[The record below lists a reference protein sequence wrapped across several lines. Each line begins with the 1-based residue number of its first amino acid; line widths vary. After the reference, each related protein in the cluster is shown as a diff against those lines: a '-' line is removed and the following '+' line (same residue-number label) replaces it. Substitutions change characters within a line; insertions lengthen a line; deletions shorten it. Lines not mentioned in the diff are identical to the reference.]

1 MAVDVRAD
9 RRGPARMARRR
20 RGFSYIT
27 EVRAMAEGFRVTYQ
41 TLAADSDELHAAF
54 DEGLQVASSWLG
66 KSHPFYVDGDARW
79 NKDVEVER
87 SPIDRDLLIGDFSKA
102 TRQDAQDAIA
112 AAKAFAPEWAGTS
125 WQDRNKIMNAVAD
138 LISEH
143 RNALSALL
151 TIEVGKSRLEAL
163 GDVEE
168 TADLIRYYIHQMEEN
183 DGFAVKMGQLSP
195 NEHTRS
201 VLRPYGVWAIISP
214 FNFPMALAGG
224 PAGGALVAGNTVVF
238 KPSHQG
244 YLTGLKL
251 YELMIEGGVPTGA
264 FHVLTG
270 PGSTVGDELTN
281 NPDVDGLTFTGS
293 YPVGMHIYKTFAKDY
308 PKPAICE
315 MGGKN
320 PAIVTAKADLDKAT
334 DGVMRSAFGYSGQ
347 KCSACSRVYV
357 ERPVY
362 DIFVSQLVEKAS
374 KLQVGDPRQRGTY
387 TGPVINS
394 KSVETFEEAVKD
406 VAVGGG
412 EVLLGGQRID
422 DGDLARGNFVEP
434 TIVAAPLENR
444 VWRDELF
451 VPFVAVGPVDSLD
464 QALELANDTEYGLTA
479 GLYSDDQSEIDRFL
493 NTIEAGVV
501 YVNRRAGATTGAWP
515 GVQPFGGWKGSGTTG
530 KAGGGLHYVQ
540 QYLREQS
547 QTVIED

>member
-1 MAVDVRAD
+1 MAQ
-9 RRGPARMARRR
+9 
-20 RGFSYIT
+20 T
-27 EVRAMAEGFRVTYQ
+27 GFRVTYA
-41 TLAADSDELHAAF
+41 TLSADSEELHKAF
-54 DEGLQVASSWLG
+54 DEGLKVATSWLG
-66 KSHPFYVDGDARW
+66 KSHPFYVDGEARW
-79 NKDVEVER
+79 NKDVEIER
-87 SPIDRDLLIGDFSKA
+87 SPIDRDLVIGDFSKA
-102 TRQDAQDAIA
+102 TREDAKA
-112 AAKAFAPEWAGTS
+112 AVAVAKAFAGEWGSTP
-125 WQDRNKIMNAVAD
+125 WQERNKIMSSVAD

-143 RNALSALL
+143 RNELSALL

-168 TADLIRYYIHQMEEN
+168 TADLIRYYIHQMEEH
-183 DGFAVKMGQLSP
+183 DGFSFKMGQLSP

-201 VLRPYGVWAIISP
+201 VLRPYGVWAVISP

-224 PAGGALVAGNTVVF
+224 PAGGALVAGNCVVF

-244 YLTGLKL
+244 YLTGIKL
-251 YELMIEGGVPTGA
+251 YDLMIEGGVPTSA

-293 YPVGMHIYKTFAKDY
+293 YAVGMQIYKSFAKDY

-320 PAIVTAKADLDKAT
+320 PAIVSRHADIDVAT

-362 DIFVSQLVEKAS
+362 DVFVAELIKKAS
-374 KLQVGDPRQRGTY
+374 NLKVGDPRKQDTY
-387 TGPVINS
+387 TGPVINP
-394 KSVETFEEAVKD
+394 KSVETFEQAVKD

-412 EVLLGGQRID
+412 EILLGGQRLD
-422 DGDLARGNFVEP
+422 EGDLARGNFVQP
-434 TIVAAPLENR
+434 TIVTAPLEHR
-444 VWRDELF
+444 VWKDELF
-451 VPFVAVGPVDSLD
+451 VPFVAVAPVESLD
-464 QALELANDTEYGLTA
+464 QALTLANDTEYGLTA
-479 GLYSDDQSEIDRFL
+479 GFYSEDQGEIDRFL
-493 NTIEAGVV
+493 DTIEAGVV

>member
-1 MAVDVRAD
+1 
-9 RRGPARMARRR
+9 
-20 RGFSYIT
+20 
-27 EVRAMAEGFRVTYQ
+27 
-41 TLAADSDELHAAF
+41 
-54 DEGLQVASSWLG
+54 
-66 KSHPFYVDGDARW
+66 
-79 NKDVEVER
+79 
-87 SPIDRDLLIGDFSKA
+87 
-102 TRQDAQDAIA
+102 
-112 AAKAFAPEWAGTS
+112 
-125 WQDRNKIMNAVAD
+125 
-138 LISEH
+138 
-143 RNALSALL
+143 
-151 TIEVGKSRLEAL
+151 
-163 GDVEE
+163 
-168 TADLIRYYIHQMEEN
+168 
-183 DGFAVKMGQLSP
+183 
-195 NEHTRS
+195 
-201 VLRPYGVWAIISP
+201 
-214 FNFPMALAGG
+214 MALAGG

-251 YELMIEGGVPTGA
+251 YELMIEGGVPTSA

-374 KLQVGDPRQRGTY
+374 KLQVGDPRQRDTY
-387 TGPVINS
+387 TGPVINA

-422 DGDLARGNFVEP
+422 DGDLARGNFVQP
-434 TIVAAPLENR
+434 TIVAAPQENR
-444 VWRDELF
+444 VWKDELF

-479 GLYSDDQSEIDRFL
+479 GLYSDDQGEIDRFL